1 MQNLAYI
8 GSDKKVHTIKVGML
22 GNTMQRKEEDLQNLG
37 YIDLDGNYVGN
48 NMLQKLG
55 YIGQDGEYHGNEMLQ
70 KLEYAY
76 HGNNIDRLL
85 GKKLMN
91 LAYLNKDGKVVSKN
105 TGLLGAVKPM
115 NLK

>member
-8 GSDKKVHTIKVGML
+8 GSDKKVHTIKAGML
-22 GNTMQRKEEDLQNLG
+22 GNTMQRKEEDLQN
-37 YIDLDGNYVGN
+37 
-48 NMLQKLG
+48 LG

-85 GKKLMN
+85 GHKLMN
-91 LAYLNKDGKVVSKN
+91 LAYLNPEGKVVSKN